1 MDGQSY
7 GHTDGRTTYCYITAF
22 CIASRGKNCR
32 LQELKNYIWIFAVI
46 KSLGHTYDDGAD
58 VDSV

>member
-1 MDGQSY
+1 
-7 GHTDGRTTYCYITAF
+7 
-22 CIASRGKNCR
+22 
-32 LQELKNYIWIFAVI
+32 VI